1 MQGTL
6 KIIREIY
13 LNEASILLRADGIV
27 HVHFN
32 KDTVLDIPLQLRLLE
47 KYNEITEGKL
57 TPFMFTAS
65 EEVNVTPEARD
76 NAIKIEE
83 TSACYGAAVVVTNI
97 AYLLIANFYLKFNKP
112 KRPYKVFKSEEAA
125 IEWLKTFLNNN
136 SKDN

>member
-1 MQGTL
+1 MSETHNIV
-6 KIIREIY
+6 KEIH
-13 LNEASILLRADGIV
+13 LNEATILLRKDGIV

-32 KDTVLDIPLQLRLLE
+32 TDTVLDIPLQLRLLE
-47 KYNEITEGKL
+47 KYKEITEGKL

-65 EEVNVTPEARD
+65 EEVNITPEARD

-83 TSACYGAAVVVTNI
+83 ESPCYGAAVVVTNI

-125 IEWLKTFLNNN
+125 IEWLKTFV
-136 SKDN
+136 K